1 MALAHPDVPSY
12 TSNLASCYMRIGIL
26 HSDRKF
32 LDQALA
38 ALEQAKNIQERLI
51 ARLPGRPADERM
63 LAEILVVMGNVFHER
78 KDNPAAL
85 RSYQR
90 GRAHLSVAARRRRR
104 RPQTDSNP
112 RPARH
117 QLLQQRGHLDRHG
130 PARRGAKIFRAV
142 TRIPNNP
149 DGSASVGEDL
159 SGTTGQKPGGD
170 RPPSVH
176 DSENDEDALTS
187 IKKSIEI
194 LEKLV
199 KSQPD
204 EAGYRHDLG
213 RSWNIQGYFHDEAR
227 DNKAAILDFERAIAE
242 EKRAVAAARE
252 VDLYQDEL
260 ATQVDNLGE
269 QYVDLGRVNDALP
282 YYRDEIAILRKL
294 VEARPTHHE
303 FAHKLAEAL
312 SKLGSI
318 QRHAGDSV
326 AAAQTF
332 HDALA
337 VLERIGEPEIP
348 NQQGPLRAILTQQA
362 VALADQGKTPE
373 AIPLLERAVD
383 TLSHHGKAATTPA
396 DERAREQLGDTLWEL
411 ARLVRSTG
419 DTSKATEIDVR
430 RKALWQ
436 DQPPAK
442 LAILASTERN
452 WRSRSATGRR
462 RFWTPPGRCRSLDLD
477 QAAADLKLAIALGF
491 SDLSMLR
498 KHRDSW
504 ALLAL
509 CERDDV
515 KRLIQDL
522 ERPRADAPGQPQ
534 KEP

>member
-1 MALAHPDVPSY
+1 MLSSGDFPAAQTALTQARDLLAPLALAHPDVPSY

-85 RSYQR
+85 RSYREVERICLSLLDGVAGGPKPIRTLDLLAISYYDSATILIDMGQHEE
-90 GRAHLSVAARRRRR
+90 GLKSFERALGYRTTLMEAHTSVKIYQEQLGKNLAEIA
-104 RPQTDSNP
+104 
-112 RPARH
+112 
-117 QLLQQRGHLDRHG
+117 LLQ
-130 PARRGAKIFRAV
+130 FRL
-142 TRIPNNP
+142 R
-149 DGSASVGEDL
+149 
-159 SGTTGQKPGGD
+159 K
-170 RPPSVH
+170 H
-176 DSENDEDALTS
+176 EDALTS

-204 EAGYRHDLG
+204 EVGYRHDLG

-282 YYRDEIAILRKL
+282 YYRYEIAILKKL

-303 FAHKLAEAL
+303 FAHKLTEAL

-348 NQQGPLRAILTQQA
+348 NQQGPL
-362 VALADQGKTPE
+362 
-373 AIPLLERAVD
+373 
-383 TLSHHGKAATTPA
+383 
-396 DERAREQLGDTLWEL
+396 AR
-411 ARLVRSTG
+411 
-419 DTSKATEIDVR
+419 
-430 RKALWQ
+430 
-436 DQPPAK
+436 
-442 LAILASTERN
+442 
-452 WRSRSATGRR
+452 
-462 RFWTPPGRCRSLDLD
+462 F
-477 QAAADLKLAIALGF
+477 
-491 SDLSMLR
+491 
-498 KHRDSW
+498 
-504 ALLAL
+504 
-509 CERDDV
+509 
-515 KRLIQDL
+515 
-522 ERPRADAPGQPQ
+522 
-534 KEP
+534 